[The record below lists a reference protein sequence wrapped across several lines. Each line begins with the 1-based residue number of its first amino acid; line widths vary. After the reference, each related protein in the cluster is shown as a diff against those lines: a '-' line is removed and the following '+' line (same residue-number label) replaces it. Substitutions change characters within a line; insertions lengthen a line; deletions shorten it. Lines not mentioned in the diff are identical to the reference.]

1 LTNLSA
7 NEEYNIYIAFT
18 INDELTSTNNYLT
31 QFEIEP
37 IYLNNIPIRR
47 IGYIYR
53 QYSDRFL
60 NSYDTSLNT
69 INEISYNSIS
79 NRLSSHSY
87 IIDLNDYFDINIYK
101 NALFASNSYSTDFI
115 DVNKHEKWCNEFA
128 SSFLLPGE
136 IAKKI
141 FEETFFLL
149 DEFIR
154 IKSNNNIMVW
164 GNEVVKREDY
174 FKLMSYNKGSIL
186 DGKVIDLDLMVD
198 ITLDLLLFIL
208 GKLKQEGTIY
218 LEYTDTLRFYFITEY
233 EVYTANKFKIIDGKV
248 KRIL

>member
-1 LTNLSA
+1 MNEVQKYINKGVLKNNKMNRELQKLLNRIDPFERNYAPDLENLYLIDNNGFVRASA
-7 NEEYNIYIAFT
+7 KTVPILEIIIKENKKNKFIVSTVVGKFYR
-18 INDELTSTNNYLT
+18 DEKNK
-31 QFEIEP
+31 
-37 IYLNNIPIRR
+37 
-47 IGYIYR
+47 
-53 QYSDRFL
+53 
-60 NSYDTSLNT
+60 LNT
-69 INEISYNSIS
+69 
-79 NRLSSHSY
+79 
-87 IIDLNDYFDINIYK
+87 
-101 NALFASNSYSTDFI
+101 NAS
-115 DVNKHEKWCNEFA
+115 
-128 SSFLLPGE
+128 
-136 IAKKI
+136 KKI

-218 LEYTDTLRFYFITEY
+218 LEYKDTLRFYFITEY

>member
-1 LTNLSA
+1 MNEVQKYINKGVLKNNKMNRELQKLLNRIDPFERNYAPDLENLYLIDNNGFVRASA
-7 NEEYNIYIAFT
+7 KTVPILEIIIKENKKNKFIVSTVVGKFYR
-18 INDELTSTNNYLT
+18 DEKNK
-31 QFEIEP
+31 
-37 IYLNNIPIRR
+37 
-47 IGYIYR
+47 
-53 QYSDRFL
+53 
-60 NSYDTSLNT
+60 LNT
-69 INEISYNSIS
+69 
-79 NRLSSHSY
+79 
-87 IIDLNDYFDINIYK
+87 
-101 NALFASNSYSTDFI
+101 NAS
-115 DVNKHEKWCNEFA
+115 
-128 SSFLLPGE
+128 
-136 IAKKI
+136 KKI

-154 IKSNNNIMVW
+154 LKSNNNIMVW

-186 DGKVIDLDLMVD
+186 DGKVVDLDLMVD

-218 LEYTDTLRFYFITEY
+218 LEYNDTLRFYFITEY

>member
-1 LTNLSA
+1 MNEVQKYINKGVLKNNKMNRELQKLLNRIDPFERNYAPDLENLYLIDNNGFVRASA
-7 NEEYNIYIAFT
+7 KTVPILEIIIKENKKNKFIVSTVVGKFYR
-18 INDELTSTNNYLT
+18 DEKNK
-31 QFEIEP
+31 
-37 IYLNNIPIRR
+37 
-47 IGYIYR
+47 
-53 QYSDRFL
+53 
-60 NSYDTSLNT
+60 LNT
-69 INEISYNSIS
+69 
-79 NRLSSHSY
+79 
-87 IIDLNDYFDINIYK
+87 
-101 NALFASNSYSTDFI
+101 NAS
-115 DVNKHEKWCNEFA
+115 
-128 SSFLLPGE
+128 
-136 IAKKI
+136 KKI

-154 IKSNNNIMVW
+154 LKSNNNIMVW

-208 GKLKQEGTIY
+208 GKLKQNGTIY

-248 KRIL
+248 RRLL

>member
-1 LTNLSA
+1 M
-7 NEEYNIYIAFT
+7 NEVQKYI
-18 INDELTSTNNYLT
+18 NKGVLKNNKMNRDL
-31 QFEIEP
+31 QKLLNRSDPFEINYAPDLENLYLIDNNGFVRASAKTVP
-37 IYLNNIPIRR
+37 ILEIIIKENKKNKFIVSTVV
-47 IGYIYR
+47 GKFYR
-53 QYSDRFL
+53 DEK
-60 NSYDTSLNT
+60 NKLNT
-69 INEISYNSIS
+69 
-79 NRLSSHSY
+79 
-87 IIDLNDYFDINIYK
+87 
-101 NALFASNSYSTDFI
+101 NAS
-115 DVNKHEKWCNEFA
+115 
-128 SSFLLPGE
+128 
-136 IAKKI
+136 KKI

-218 LEYTDTLRFYFITEY
+218 LEYTDTLRFFFITEY
-233 EVYTANKFKIIDGKV
+233 ELYDVNKFKIIDGKV
-248 KRIL
+248 KRLL

>member
-1 LTNLSA
+1 M
-7 NEEYNIYIAFT
+7 NEVQKYINKGVLKNNK
-18 INDELTSTNNYLT
+18 INRELQKLLNRIDP
-31 QFEIEP
+31 FEINYAPDLENLYLIDNNGFVRALAKTTP
-37 IYLNNIPIRR
+37 ILEIKVKENKKNKFIVSTVV
-47 IGYIYR
+47 GKFYR
-53 QYSDRFL
+53 DER
-60 NSYDTSLNT
+60 NKLNT
-69 INEISYNSIS
+69 
-79 NRLSSHSY
+79 
-87 IIDLNDYFDINIYK
+87 D
-101 NALFASNSYSTDFI
+101 AS
-115 DVNKHEKWCNEFA
+115 
-128 SSFLLPGE
+128 
-136 IAKKI
+136 KKI

-218 LEYTDTLRFYFITEY
+218 LEYTDTIRFYFITEY
-233 EVYTANKFKIIDGKV
+233 EVYVENKFKIIDGKV
-248 KRIL
+248 KRLL

>member
-1 LTNLSA
+1 MNEVQKYINKGVLKNNKMNRELQKLLNRIDPFERNYAPDLENLYLIDNNGFVRASA
-7 NEEYNIYIAFT
+7 KTVPILEIIIKENKKNKFIVSTVVGKFYR
-18 INDELTSTNNYLT
+18 DEKNK
-31 QFEIEP
+31 
-37 IYLNNIPIRR
+37 
-47 IGYIYR
+47 
-53 QYSDRFL
+53 
-60 NSYDTSLNT
+60 LNT
-69 INEISYNSIS
+69 
-79 NRLSSHSY
+79 
-87 IIDLNDYFDINIYK
+87 
-101 NALFASNSYSTDFI
+101 NAS
-115 DVNKHEKWCNEFA
+115 
-128 SSFLLPGE
+128 
-136 IAKKI
+136 KKI

-208 GKLKQEGTIY
+208 GKLKQNGTIY

-233 EVYTANKFKIIDGKV
+233 EVYDANKFKIIDGKV
-248 KRIL
+248 RRL